1 MIEIDLPAAPLD
13 AGLALGL
20 FRADGCVDHLHEDD
34 QGRESLPGLGAPK
47 GREDVIHVQPGF
59 MRHKTEEA
67 VDLAHQKGSDTLPP
81 VG

>member
-1 MIEIDLPAAPLD
+1 MVEVDLPAAPLD

-20 FRADGCVDHLHEDD
+20 FLADGCVDHLHEEDHD
-34 QGRESLPGLGAPK
+34 GESLPGLGAPK

-59 MRHKTEEA
+59 MRHKTEKA
-67 VDLAHQKGSDTLPP
+67 VDLAHQKSSDALPP